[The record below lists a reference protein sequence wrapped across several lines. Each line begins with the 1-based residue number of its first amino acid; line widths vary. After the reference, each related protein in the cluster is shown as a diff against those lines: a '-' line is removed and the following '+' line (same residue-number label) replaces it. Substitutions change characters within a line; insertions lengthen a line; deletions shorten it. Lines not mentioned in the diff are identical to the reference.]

1 MLPGRCEKKEEKT
14 RNSDSGVSL
23 DVVLDAPGGQITGR
37 LHEQY
42 AAAVEDQRADDVHP
56 EEEGQIR
63 CKSCAVDAGDGQ
75 VGKAHIVQ
83 HLGGVGVQDDE
94 DEEHHAQRQQQA
106 QHPAQNRRQRTDG
119 QHRQHREHHAHEAA
133 QLHADKAVFD
143 VALHRKE
150 HDVAQKDEPAVLKL
164 DGVEKGVGDQDPRHH
179 HQAEVEQETL
189 GHSFVHGKTHFPE
202 AAFISGVQCL

>member
-1 MLPGRCEKKEEKT
+1 M
-14 RNSDSGVSL
+14 
-23 DVVLDAPGGQITGR
+23 
-37 LHEQY
+37 
-42 AAAVEDQRADDVHP
+42 
-56 EEEGQIR
+56 
-63 CKSCAVDAGDGQ
+63 
-75 VGKAHIVQ
+75 
-83 HLGGVGVQDDE
+83 QDDE

-143 VALHRKE
+143 VAFHRKE

-164 DGVEKGVGDQDPRHH
+164 DGVEKGVGDQDPRYH

>member
-14 RNSDSGVSL
+14 RSSDSGVS
-23 DVVLDAPGGQITGR
+23 LDAPGGQITGR

-42 AAAVEDQRADDVHP
+42 AAAIEGQRADDVHP
-56 EEEGQIR
+56 EEERQIR

-94 DEEHHAQRQQQA
+94 DEEHHAQRQRQA

-150 HDVAQKDEPAVLKL
+150 HDIAQENEPAVLKL
-164 DGVEKGVGDQDPRHH
+164 GKFRF
-179 HQAEVEQETL
+179 L
-189 GHSFVHGKTHFPE
+189 LNKFV
-202 AAFISGVQCL
+202 